1 MANNMIS
8 NGCYSEKSK
17 YNELLYFSSIICNTL
32 TEMEPELK
40 SHFPGDLRV
49 SLMLSI
55 KDKWIAAFYKI
66 YEDAQDSE

>member
-1 MANNMIS
+1 MADNMIS

-32 TEMEPELK
+32 TEMELDLK

-55 KDKWIAAFYKI
+55 KDKWIAAFYSMYKT
-66 YEDAQDSE
+66 DQDLE